1 MFEIDPS
8 HYRNFI
14 FGIISKKNLARR
26 KWHTFTLWNEELILF
41 WNNGDVR
48 CYQNYCP
55 HYGLPLDQ
63 GKLTN
68 AHIQCGLHGWKFQ
81 LSDGKFVSAPYTKKS
96 PNCGLVGYKAF
107 VEQGMIFV

>member
-41 WNNGDVR
+41 GTMAMCVAI
-48 CYQNYCP
+48 
-55 HYGLPLDQ
+55 
-63 GKLTN
+63 K
-68 AHIQCGLHGWKFQ
+68 II
-81 LSDGKFVSAPYTKKS
+81 APTMDYLWIRG
-96 PNCGLVGYKAF
+96 N
-107 VEQGMIFV
+107 